1 MALNHDNNY
10 TYHRPP
16 AEIVPVFQAI
26 REKAKELALL
36 IDASCPDTRERSI
49 AHTHIETA
57 VMWANAAI
65 ARQYPAE

>member
-1 MALNHDNNY
+1 MPLNHDNNY

-26 REKAKELALL
+26 RDTAKCLAML
-36 IDASCPDTRERSI
+36 IDESCPDTRERSI